1 MIVEAKCIQHAF
13 ESRGAR
19 EYVSGSTYQ
28 LDFSK
33 PEQRKLADLKTYT
46 GEFIFQF
53 DRLAANDP
61 KDGLYFCTECLTRFD
76 TLNLLGTHVNRDHKG
91 KGLKQAA
98 EAEPEPEAEEAKPAN
113 RRPPHCKGC
122 GEPFANVRV
131 LVAHKLVC
139 PGKATTE
146 VVSPEASDEEV
157 SQAPLP
163 A

>member
-1 MIVEAKCIQHAF
+1 MIVEAKCIQHCF
-13 ESRGAR
+13 ESTGAR

-28 LDFSK
+28 LDLSD
-33 PEQRKLADLKTYT
+33 PSQRKLCDLKTHT

-53 DRLAANDP
+53 DRLAANSP
-61 KDGLYFCTECLTRFD
+61 TDGLYFCTECLARFD
-76 TLNLLGTHVNRDHKG
+76 TLNLLGTHVNKDHKG
-91 KGLKQAA
+91 KALKR
-98 EAEPEPEAEEAKPAN
+98 ETEPEPEEEEAKPAN

-139 PGKATTE
+139 PGKAATE

-157 SQAPLP
+157 AQAPP